1 LNLAK
6 YTVNRILLQEWE
18 TPYLPTFLGVS
29 PWTTK
34 WLDKVSEPTGLDTC
48 TLLVPFSYSH
58 VLTQSHFLHCG
69 IYQDLALIAGN
80 PLYGKVVAKVKS
92 QLPPTRIIVFFIG
105 KEKSRVVYKRGNR
118 SGVVYGQRTI
128 CSASLVLR
136 EKGHSPINPGTYVF
150 PFQICLPSSIPS
162 SMHGT
167 SQNGR
172 SNWKIQYKM
181 HVCAHGNGSRVDKLG
196 ERYVTIAS
204 APLPNERVPALIL
217 PKSYR
222 VESFGLNKG
231 SLSVG
236 AKVLDAHVGRGVNLE
251 IFLASRN
258 DATVSIHRVQVC
270 LIEEATFSA
279 RGRSNSARCII
290 AELPDV
296 DLPGIVRGKQSP
308 DHVRQHMR
316 GGGSADMEGIY
327 QDLESRANKISMPV
341 PLSSRDSYGGAL
353 ITVDHFLEI
362 TLFTKALVSNP
373 SVRIPIQI
381 GFPPM
386 EQEQPPRHAPVAA
399 SAPLPVG
406 LPTLP
411 TPLPPPMSSAPPR
424 ARAQPMPQA
433 SIPALFD
440 TYEDIPFASAV
451 IIPTDDEAVRA
462 PMASAPLEA
471 LVLGGTA
478 AFSEVESSFAPS
490 APLAPSTRPSLA
502 ALLEEMIFS
511 INDFEIMS
519 TKLQDA
525 TWASL
530 LANLSPDDF
539 GSVLAHVNM
548 DIDQPRVAELLAR
561 QMGSKFRCEHCKVAA
576 QNAAEWNKTTT
587 IQRLLPFCVDITA
600 NSDAI
605 LGVLSEWERTV
616 TKHAFEL
623 EISRRQRG

>member
-1 LNLAK
+1 
-6 YTVNRILLQEWE
+6 
-18 TPYLPTFLGVS
+18 
-29 PWTTK
+29 
-34 WLDKVSEPTGLDTC
+34 
-48 TLLVPFSYSH
+48 
-58 VLTQSHFLHCG
+58 VLTQNPIQSHFLHCTLWYH
-69 IYQDLALIAGN
+69 IIISYISYISYQDLALIAGN
-80 PLYGKVVAKVKS
+80 PLKGKVVAKVKK
-92 QLPPTRIIVFFIG
+92 QLPPTRIIVFLTG
-105 KEKSRVVYKRGNR
+105 KEKSQVVYRRNDR
-118 SGVVYGQRTI
+118 QSQQSRYAYGQRTI
-128 CSASLVLR
+128 CSANLVLR
-136 EKGHSPINPGTYVF
+136 EKGNSPINPGTYLF

-162 SMHGT
+162 SMAGT
-167 SQNGR
+167 AQSHRGR

-181 HVCAHGNGSRVDKLG
+181 HVAAHGNGSRVDKLG

-236 AKVLDAHVGRGVNLE
+236 AKVLDAHVGRGLNLE

-279 RGRSNSARCII
+279 KGHSNSARCII
-290 AELPDV
+290 AELSDV
-296 DLPGIVRGKQSP
+296 DLPGIVRGKQSR

-316 GGGSADMEGIY
+316 GGGGSTDMEGIY
-327 QDLESRANKISMPV
+327 QDLESRSNKISMPV
-341 PLSSRDSYGGAL
+341 PLTSRDSYSGAL
-353 ITVDHFLEI
+353 IKVDHFLEI

-373 SVRIPIQI
+373 SIRIPIQI

-386 EQEQPPRHAPVAA
+386 EQQQQQQQPPRHAPPVAA

-406 LPTLP
+406 LPT
-411 TPLPPPMSSAPPR
+411 PLPPPNS
-424 ARAQPMPQA
+424 MPQA
-433 SIPALFD
+433 STPALFD
-440 TYEDIPFASAV
+440 TSYQDIPFASAV
-451 IIPTDDEAVRA
+451 IIPTDDQAAVRA

-511 INDFEIMS
+511 INDFEIIS
-519 TKLQDA
+519 TKLQDPTWA
-525 TWASL
+525 WASL

-561 QMGSKFRCEHCKVAA
+561 HMGSKFRCEHCKVAA

-623 EISRRQRG
+623 EISRRQTG